1 VSAVPQ
7 ITVRRAVP
15 ADGPSILE
23 LERQL
28 ADFEKLPPP
37 DEAEGKRLLAWI
49 FDSKE
54 LDAFVA
60 ELSGRVVGIALF
72 YVIYGTFRARR
83 FLYLEDLVVAKDV
96 RGRGVGEALIRALA
110 REALERGARRVEWS
124 VLDWNE
130 GAIRLYERLGS
141 KRINQEWLRYGMEE
155 PELRSLAGAREAGYS
170 K

>member
-1 VSAVPQ
+1 MSASEVN
-7 ITVRRAVP
+7 VRRAVP
-15 ADGPSILE
+15 ADGPSILD
-23 LERQL
+23 LEHQL

-37 DEAEGKRLLAWI
+37 DDAEGKRLLGWI

-54 LDAFVA
+54 MDAFVA
-60 ELSGRVVGIALF
+60 ELDGRVVGIALF

-83 FLYLEDLVVAKDV
+83 FLYLEDLVVARDV
-96 RGRGVGEALIRALA
+96 RSRGVGEALMRALA

-141 KRINQEWLRYGMEE
+141 KRINTEWLRYGMEE
-155 PELRSLAGAREAGYS
+155 AELKELAG
-170 K
+170 KV

>member
-1 VSAVPQ
+1 MSEVN
-7 ITVRRAVP
+7 VRRAVP
-15 ADGPSILE
+15 ADGPSILD
-23 LERQL
+23 LEHQL
-28 ADFEKLPPP
+28 ADFEKLPPS
-37 DEAEGKRLLAWI
+37 DEVEGKRLLGWI

-60 ELSGRVVGIALF
+60 ELDGRVVGIALF

-96 RGRGVGEALIRALA
+96 RGRGVGEALMRALA

-141 KRINQEWLRYGMEE
+141 KRINTEWLRYGMEE
-155 PELRSLAGAREAGYS
+155 AELKELAG
-170 K
+170 KV

>member
-1 VSAVPQ
+1 MSEVN
-7 ITVRRAVP
+7 VRRAVP
-15 ADGPSILE
+15 ADGPSILD
-23 LERQL
+23 LEHQL
-28 ADFEKLPPP
+28 ADFEKLPPS
-37 DEAEGKRLLAWI
+37 DEAEGKRLLGWI

-60 ELSGRVVGIALF
+60 ELDGRVVGIALF

-96 RGRGVGEALIRALA
+96 RSRGVGEALMRALA

-141 KRINQEWLRYGMEE
+141 KRINTEWLRYGMEE
-155 PELRSLAGAREAGYS
+155 AELKELAAKTG
-170 K
+170 

>member
-1 VSAVPQ
+1 VSSGSE
-7 ITVRRAVP
+7 ITIRRAIA
-15 ADGPSILE
+15 ADGPSILD
-23 LERQL
+23 LEKQL

-37 DEAEGKRLLAWI
+37 DETEGKRLLGWI

-54 LDAFVA
+54 MDAFVA
-60 ELSGRVVGIALF
+60 ELGGRIVGIALF

-96 RGRGVGEALIRALA
+96 RGRGVGEALMRALA

-141 KRINQEWLRYGMEE
+141 KRINTEWLRYGMEE
-155 PELRSLAGAREAGYS
+155 AQLKELAGKA
-170 K
+170 